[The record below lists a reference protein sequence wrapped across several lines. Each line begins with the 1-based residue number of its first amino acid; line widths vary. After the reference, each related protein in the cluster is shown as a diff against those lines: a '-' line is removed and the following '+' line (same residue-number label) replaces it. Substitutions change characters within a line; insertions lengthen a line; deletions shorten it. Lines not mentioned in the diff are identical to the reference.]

1 MGKKIKILIL
11 MGMATSLISCG
22 NIGNNSKDNISI
34 ATKIEE
40 SEVVEN
46 EKVIEEEIEEVKR
59 EIKAIDLNP
68 NITINYNYEVI
79 GDKNLCSDILFT
91 DKYTQLEGISTFRA
105 NNFRNSASY

>member
-46 EKVIEEEIEEVKR
+46 EKVMRKR
-59 EIKAIDLNP
+59 
-68 NITINYNYEVI
+68 
-79 GDKNLCSDILFT
+79 
-91 DKYTQLEGISTFRA
+91 
-105 NNFRNSASY
+105 

>member
-22 NIGNNSKDNISI
+22 NIGNNSKDDISI

-68 NITINYNYEVI
+68 NITIN
-79 GDKNLCSDILFT
+79 
-91 DKYTQLEGISTFRA
+91 
-105 NNFRNSASY
+105 